1 MVKIYDIMNITCQN
15 LYHMPYQPSTYITP
29 RAGGP
34 WGDIRVLGLI
44 WHVIQILTCNIQY
57 IYMISN
63 NIMYD
68 MGVTWGVKLFYVPY
82 VAHIS
87 LLITFF

>member
-1 MVKIYDIMNITCQN
+1 
-15 LYHMPYQPSTYITP
+15 
-29 RAGGP
+29 
-34 WGDIRVLGLI
+34 
-44 WHVIQILTCNIQY
+44 
-57 IYMISN
+57 MISN

-87 LLITFF
+87 LLITFLNIQEY

>member
-1 MVKIYDIMNITCQN
+1 MVKLYDIMNITCQN
-15 LYHMPYQPSTYITP
+15 LYHMPYQPSTY
-29 RAGGP
+29 
-34 WGDIRVLGLI
+34 RVLGLI
-44 WHVIQILTCNIQY
+44 RHVIQILTCNIQY

-87 LLITFF
+87 LLMTFFKYPRVLALIRI

>member
-1 MVKIYDIMNITCQN
+1 
-15 LYHMPYQPSTYITP
+15 
-29 RAGGP
+29 
-34 WGDIRVLGLI
+34 
-44 WHVIQILTCNIQY
+44 
-57 IYMISN
+57 MISN

-87 LLITFF
+87 LLITFFKYPRVLAFIRI